1 MAAIEHTPRIW
12 FSQFNKGLIIERPH
26 PALDDYLRAMGIEP
40 DRRDTPPRNE
50 DELVAWLQEGGH
62 NIIFKRSRVRIT
74 ERVVQATPNLFAV
87 QLCCIGDDSVDKEA
101 CARAGVLVFNDPV
114 SNGRSVAEMVL
125 GEMICMGR
133 RIFEAADETRRSQW
147 EKSQHQRFELQG
159 KTLSVIGL
167 GRIGKQVAQ
176 ICEAFGMKIAFFDNR
191 EVAQEVGETLG
202 WRRAATIKEAFEI
215 GHIVTAHVSAEDY
228 RGRGNEN
235 LIDLECLMSLGT
247 KTDVE
252 GPRLFINAARDVIHR
267 AEDLIEAVTHGPIDY
282 AMVDVFPRE
291 PKAPGDPWTNPY
303 AEVPQIYSTPHIG
316 AATQEA
322 QPRIAR
328 YVSHNVKAFNRHGG
342 LRDCVFS
349 PRYTIEAPEG
359 VRPDHVLAVVHSD
372 VRGTK
377 KALDAAIYDAGLSN
391 LASVHRDFPRFGI
404 AYDLSV
410 LDGPLDG
417 DQIRVLAERVAS
429 ETGDPTAI
437 RSVRMIRVPE

>member
-1 MAAIEHTPRIW
+1 MTDHSPRIW
-12 FSQFNKGLIIERPH
+12 FDQFTKGLIIERPH
-26 PALDDYLRAMGIEP
+26 PSLDDCLGGMGIEP
-40 DRRDTPPRNE
+40 DRRDSPPKNE
-50 DELVAWLQEGGH
+50 DELIVWLQEGGH

-133 RIFEAADETRRSQW
+133 RIFEAADETHRHQW
-147 EKSQHQRFELQG
+147 EKSQHGRFELQG

-176 ICEAFGMKIAFFDNR
+176 LCEAFGMKIAFFDNR

-202 WRRAATIKEAFEI
+202 WHRAATLQEAFEI
-215 GHIVTAHVSAEDY
+215 GHVVTLHVSAEDY
-228 RGRGNEN
+228 RGRANDN
-235 LIDLECLMSLGT
+235 FIDLACLMSMGT
-247 KTDVE
+247 KTEVD
-252 GPRLFINAARDVIHR
+252 GPKLFINAARGVIYR
-267 AEDLIEAVTHGPIDY
+267 AEDLVQAVKEGPIDY

-291 PKAPGDPWTNPY
+291 PKAPGEPWVNPY
-303 AEVPQIYSTPHIG
+303 AEVPQIYATPHIG

-328 YVSHNVKAFNRHGG
+328 YVSNNVRAFNRHGA
-342 LRDCVFS
+342 LRDCVYS
-349 PRYTIEAPEG
+349 PRYSIEAPDG
-359 VRPDHVLAVVHSD
+359 SRPEHILTVVHSD

-391 LASVHRDFPRFGI
+391 LSSVHRDFPRYGI

-410 LDGPLDG
+410 LDGPLSAE
-417 DQIRVLAERVAS
+417 QIKALADRVAS

-437 RSVRMIRVPE
+437 RSVRMIGVPE